1 MMRTE
6 RLPLLL
12 AMCLLLA
19 GALAGCAE
27 PESTTAP
34 SNQEDSLGI
43 DSGEDD
49 FGPGAEP
56 APGQEEEGGQEG
68 LLPPP

>member
-1 MMRTE
+1 MTSKQ

-12 AMCLLLA
+12 AACLLVA

-27 PESTTAP
+27 PATQDDD
-34 SNQEDSLGI
+34 SNQEDSRGI
-43 DSGEDD
+43 DAGESD